1 MFIRLMNSSILV
13 HKNYTRVSDNE
24 TNDRSLL
31 GKVYQALSVTMVHFS
46 SLVMA
51 VESLQREIRSIRY
64 TLVEKLVKIVFDEN
78 VTTNIVTKQWSDD
91 LVYSLLVEATCGL
104 YKNCL
109 RLNRFC
115 NE

>member
-1 MFIRLMNSSILV
+1 MNSRFLA
-13 HKNYTRVSDNE
+13 HKNYTHVSDNE

-31 GKVYQALSVTMVHFS
+31 GKVYQTRSVTMVHFS

-64 TLVEKLVKIVFDEN
+64 TLEEELVKIVFDET
-78 VTTNIVTKQWSDD
+78 VVTNIVTKQRSDD
-91 LVYSLLVEATCGL
+91 LVYSLLVETTCGL
-104 YKNCL
+104 YQNCF

>member
-1 MFIRLMNSSILV
+1 MFIRLMNSRLLV
-13 HKNYTRVSDNE
+13 QKNYTQVSDNE

-31 GKVYQALSVTMVHFS
+31 GKVYQTRSVTMVHFS

-64 TLVEKLVKIVFDEN
+64 TLEEELVKIVFDET
-78 VTTNIVTKQWSDD
+78 VVTNIVTKQWSDY
-91 LVYSLLVEATCGL
+91 LVYSLLVEATCVL
-104 YKNCL
+104 YQKCL
-109 RLNRFC
+109 RLNLFC